1 MKQIIQSK
9 NVKMK
14 FDCARVSKNEQN
26 FEIQIEKL
34 KKLKLLIKS
43 REFSVTEIYKMIEI
57 GRSVFYRAV
66 AVLGLFSFLWSIIR
80 PAI

>member
-1 MKQIIQSK
+1 
-9 NVKMK
+9 MK

-26 FEIQIEKL
+26 FKIQIEKL